1 MELCY
6 SSHSCNEF
14 TFRIKRTNSTA
25 CMESEGA
32 PNPSLDPELSKWI
45 KENRGPDAFLVR
57 TDGAERFATVSDSYE
72 GNCSYAFDIRLKNP
86 GIVYLQ
92 AWWTF
97 SNYQAYSDTDDA
109 WPEQHISLLDSPITL
124 DICRSNCVPITPA
137 RPPPNATTIS
147 IPSTSD
153 VDVPLS
159 ACSGS
164 GPIRGSY
171 LPAHPLDILYPPITL
186 PQGRNYPIVGR
197 YNFVPESCQWRHA
210 GTRFSNRIEQCTE
223 KKRKVL
229 FVGDSHGRVAWDVM
243 IHRLSGHQ
251 DILTLSLKAGS
262 KNTTIG
268 NTDFNFLW
276 DPRGIT
282 LAKPAACE
290 EMVGDADVV
299 VVSVAAHL
307 AASHQIS
314 TSQYTQTLQSI
325 FSTLS
330 SCPHPPDLSKR
341 TLVYMT
347 APAAPP
353 RTDEYVRK
361 YADRRTNVRLQHWRD
376 LGTDVALK
384 AGWSVVDQFDLTLP
398 HNLEPLHTDMAHYL
412 STDAMDPIVDEVIGK
427 IGICDEEAA

>member
-1 MELCY
+1 MSAFSASSRGQRGFRAIAISLLMAIAASFLLSSNPKLPARFHLHNAVLSALLPTPASCPSPYDVGRSPIAHEGQGCKQITSNNDAFDMELCY

-32 PNPSLDPELSKWI
+32 PDPSLDPELSKWI

-86 GIVYLQ
+86 GTLYLQ

-97 SNYQAYSDTDDA
+97 SVSLAFHCCLKRPLTYQDRQNYQAYSDTDDA
-109 WPEQHISLLDSPITL
+109 WPEQHLSLLDSPITL
-124 DICRSNCVPITPA
+124 DICQSNCVPITPA
-137 RPPPNATTIS
+137 RLLPNATTIS

-153 VDVPLS
+153 VDVALP

-164 GPIRGSY
+164 DPIRGSY

-197 YNFVPESCQWRHA
+197 YNFIPESCQWRHA

-223 KKRKVL
+223 KKRKIL

-251 DILTLSLKAGS
+251 DILTLSVRAS
-262 KNTTIG
+262 
-268 NTDFNFLW
+268 
-276 DPRGIT
+276 PRD
-282 LAKPAACE
+282 LN
-290 EMVGDADVV
+290 
-299 VVSVAAHL
+299 VVSHCRR
-307 AASHQIS
+307 
-314 TSQYTQTLQSI
+314 
-325 FSTLS
+325 LS
-330 SCPHPPDLSKR
+330 
-341 TLVYMT
+341 
-347 APAAPP
+347 
-353 RTDEYVRK
+353 
-361 YADRRTNVRLQHWRD
+361 
-376 LGTDVALK
+376 
-384 AGWSVVDQFDLTLP
+384 
-398 HNLEPLHTDMAHYL
+398 
-412 STDAMDPIVDEVIGK
+412 
-427 IGICDEEAA
+427 